1 MCKSL
6 SKLHYMQINSINLQA
21 RSLVLNV
28 STRAAIIRNARGGD
42 STRNSTSYHHAINIL
57 LLETCPRAHPHPLHT
72 QMHTSYTTYTDY
84 GTPYIM
90 HVCTCET
97 FHAPVWFRYFVDES
111 GSGIGSPYDRKRNGC
126 LKMLSIRRRRCEWC
140 VMWAA
145 VLHIYATI
153 ISGSTINSFEFYSF

>member
-72 QMHTSYTTYTDY
+72 QMHTSYTTYTQPTMVHHTLCMYAHAKLSTHRCDF
-84 GTPYIM
+84 GTLWM
-90 HVCTCET
+90 
-97 FHAPVWFRYFVDES
+97 R
-111 GSGIGSPYDRKRNGC
+111 
-126 LKMLSIRRRRCEWC
+126 
-140 VMWAA
+140 AA
-145 VLHIYATI
+145 LA
-153 ISGSTINSFEFYSF
+153 